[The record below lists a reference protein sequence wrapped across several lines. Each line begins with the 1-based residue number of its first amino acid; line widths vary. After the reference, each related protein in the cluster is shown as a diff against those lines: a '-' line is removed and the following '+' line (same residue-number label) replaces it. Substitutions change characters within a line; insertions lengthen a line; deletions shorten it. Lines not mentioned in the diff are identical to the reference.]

1 MFYWELKKV
10 ILNLLQIKVLVQKR
24 TYNNKICNVFIGFLE
39 KVQDLI
45 GIEGDTAKLTCE
57 KRV

>member
-24 TYNNKICNVFIGFLE
+24 ITTKYVMFL
-39 KVQDLI
+39 QDFWKNCKTCL